1 MLLILDDNLNR
12 LANFESVVDEMA
24 GWVMRSWV
32 DAPSM
37 ITELD
42 QHLGKALLISLDY
55 DLYRQS
61 EDDPDPGS
69 GRDVAESLSVR
80 APVCPVIVHSTNSDA
95 AWGMYNSLSGAGWQ
109 VELVHHLDQQDWIRK
124 LWLSTAL
131 RLTEITK
138 SNHDVEPT
146 R

>member
-12 LANFESVVDEMA
+12 LANFEGIVDEVDE
-24 GWVMRSWV
+24 WVMRSWV

-37 ITELD
+37 IAELD
-42 QHLGKALLISLDY
+42 QHLGKTMLISLDH

-80 APVCPVIVHSTNSDA
+80 TPVCPVIVHSTNSDA
-95 AWGMYNSLSGAGWQ
+95 AWEMFNSLSGGAWQ
-109 VELVHHLDQQDWIRK
+109 VELVHHLDQRDWIRE
-124 LWLSTAL
+124 LWLPVAL
-131 RLTEITK
+131 RLTET
-138 SNHDVEPT
+138 SMPNRV
-146 R
+146 RGSV